1 VRVLT
6 TGRPARGL
14 PPRERHTPGEESNT
28 VSRMEELAIKQPVR
42 SPEPVLPERA
52 PSPATLLSATPV
64 EAVLAMQRTAGN
76 ASVVSFLA
84 RDPSPTAAATTLPTA
99 EVLTT
104 RISNCVGVWETNRG
118 GDAPAPTESSLDTV
132 AAVKAS
138 MATIE
143 QATMPYALDA
153 LRKYESLR
161 KLASPELTKKE
172 IDDAIAR
179 TTAVKTL
186 MDAVKTAADAGTS
199 ADDFIKAQQGTIT
212 PSGLSDDNVK
222 TMFSAVALKETIDEK
237 HTELS
242 QDKKKSGKTL
252 AEGIPEAD
260 RLGLGT
266 GSLSAYI
273 KDPKKWGEN
282 RAAWQRLAVNNMPG
296 DVGTRI
302 NSVATSSGGTA
313 LAGPVI
319 RSRVDAE
326 LAKTPQPTEEALV
339 KTVGAKN
346 NANETG
352 YGDNIWK
359 TYQRLYPAAAPAAQA
374 PAATP

>member
-1 VRVLT
+1 MRQTARKPDPAQEQAEARV
-6 TGRPARGL
+6 GL
-14 PPRERHTPGEESNT
+14 
-28 VSRMEELAIKQPVR
+28 LA
-42 SPEPVLPERA
+42 
-52 PSPATLLSATPV
+52 ATPV
-64 EAVLAMQRTAGN
+64 DAVLAMQRTAGN
-76 ASVVSFLA
+76 ASVTSFLA
-84 RDPSPTAAATTLPTA
+84 RDPSPTAAAATLPA
-99 EVLTT
+99 ADVLTS
-104 RISNCVGVWETNRG
+104 RISSCVGVWETNRG
-118 GDAPAPTESSLDTV
+118 GDAPAPTESSLETV

-179 TTAVKTL
+179 TTAVKAL
-186 MDAVKTAADAGTS
+186 LDAVKTAADAGTS

-212 PSGLSDDNVK
+212 PSGLTDDHVK
-222 TMFSAVALKETIDEK
+222 TMFSAVALKETIDTKHGELGGKEK
-237 HTELS
+237 KTG
-242 QDKKKSGKTL
+242 KSL
-252 AEGIPEAD
+252 AEEIPETD
-260 RLGLGT
+260 RLGVGT

-282 RAAWQRLAVNNMPG
+282 RAAWQRLAVQNMPG
-296 DVGTRI
+296 DVGGRV
-302 NSVATSSGGTA
+302 NAVATSSGGTA

-326 LAKTPQPTEEALV
+326 VAKTPQPTEEALV
-339 KTVGAKN
+339 KAVGAKN
-346 NANETG
+346 NPNETG

-359 TYQRLYPAAAPAAQA
+359 TYQRLYPAT
-374 PAATP
+374 TP